1 MRITRLCRFRL
12 AALGTWLLVFSATPP
27 GLDSAPPARH
37 LVIISIDGL
46 LPQRY
51 TSAGPARIPAIRSLM
66 QRGTWADGVQGVLP
80 SSTYPSHTTL
90 ITGVPP
96 RDHGIVDNGEFDPE
110 GRGRN
115 AWMDFA
121 GAIKVPTLVGVA
133 TGAGLRT
140 AVVQWPVSVGMRADA
155 IVPRFFL
162 DGHPRSLS
170 MIRALSTPH
179 LLESFEAARGKTL
192 EWPLGDADKVELTSW
207 LLRTQQ
213 PHLLLVHLVEND
225 SYHHSRGPDSSE
237 ALAATERA
245 DQQVGRILDAIRE
258 AGMWD
263 RTYVAV
269 VSDHGFLP
277 ITTIMQFNKVLADAG
292 LLTLSGDPALRQAPV
307 KNWRAYFW
315 GSGGTGFIYLQ
326 DPSDARSRRQVA
338 ELLRRIAADPANG
351 IERVF
356 TQEEIRRL
364 GGPPDAVFAVSMRA
378 GFYAG
383 GGADVL
389 LKPSDTKG
397 GHGYDPSKPAMNAA
411 FVLAGPGIPAGKSLG
426 LVRMTQ
432 IAPTFARLLGV
443 GLSPLAD
450 KPIETLLLRP
460 TSN

>member
-1 MRITRLCRFRL
+1 MRIGRLYRL
-12 AALGTWLLVFSATPP
+12 RLIALGTSLLVFSAAPP
-27 GLDSAPPARH
+27 ALDSAPPERH

-51 TSAGPARIPAIRSLM
+51 TTVAPARIPAIRSLM
-66 QRGTWADGVQGVLP
+66 QRGAWADGVQGVLP

-110 GRGRN
+110 GRGRS
-115 AWMDFA
+115 AWMDFS
-121 GAIKVPTLVGVA
+121 GAIKVPTLVGA
-133 TGAGLRT
+133 ANGAGLRT
-140 AVVQWPVSVGMRADA
+140 AVVQWPVSVGMRAHA

-179 LLESFEAARGKTL
+179 LLESFEAARGRTL

-245 DQQVGRILDAIRE
+245 DQHVGRILDAIRE
-258 AGMWD
+258 AGMWS

-277 ITTIMQFNKVLADAG
+277 ITTMMQFNKVLADAG
-292 LLTLSGDPALRQAPV
+292 LLTLAGDPAVRQAPV
-307 KNWRAYFW
+307 KDWRAYFW
-315 GSGGTGFIYLQ
+315 GSGGTGFIYLR
-326 DPSDARSRRQVA
+326 DPTDAGSRSQVA
-338 ELLRRIAADPANG
+338 ELLDRTAADPANG
-351 IERVF
+351 IERVL
-356 TQEEIRRL
+356 TEDEIHQL
-364 GGPPDAVFAVSMRA
+364 GGPTDAVFAVSMRA
-378 GFYAG
+378 GFYTG

-389 LKPSDTKG
+389 VKPADSKG
-397 GHGYDPSKPAMNAA
+397 GHGYHPSNPAMNSA
-411 FVLAGPGIPAGKSLG
+411 FVLAGPGIPAGMSIG

-432 IAPTFARLLGV
+432 IGPTFARLLGV

-450 KPIETLLLRP
+450 KPIETLHIP
-460 TSN
+460 